1 MIGSIRHR
9 GLRKFYETG
18 SKAGVQASH
27 VNRLRML
34 LTALDTAQQIGDM
47 DVPGFRLHVLSG
59 KSKDRWS
66 TSVSGNWRLTI
77 EFREGDVY
85 LLDYEEY
92 H

>member
-1 MIGSIRHR
+1 M
-9 GLRKFYETG
+9 G

-66 TSVSGNWRLTI
+66 TSVSGNWRLTF

-85 LLDYEEY
+85 LLDYENY